1 LASYLQIYTDP
12 VPDQAYHFD
21 IDPDANFY
29 LMRIQVTKMKRI
41 WINNAAYG
49 KPFRFFLLFLT
60 ILFTQG
66 DKEEPVAPWSGYQNP
81 EDLREKILALSAD
94 SRNFLRAP
102 PGGVNFDLETS
113 GLF

>member
-1 LASYLQIYTDP
+1 LLTEN
-12 VPDQAYHFD
+12 HFV
-21 IDPDANFY
+21 FF
-29 LMRIQVTKMKRI
+29 VSFE
-41 WINNAAYG
+41 
-49 KPFRFFLLFLT
+49 PFSL
-60 ILFTQG
+60 QG

>member
-1 LASYLQIYTDP
+1 
-12 VPDQAYHFD
+12 
-21 IDPDANFY
+21 
-29 LMRIQVTKMKRI
+29 
-41 WINNAAYG
+41 
-49 KPFRFFLLFLT
+49 
-60 ILFTQG
+60 
-66 DKEEPVAPWSGYQNP
+66 VAPWSGYQNP